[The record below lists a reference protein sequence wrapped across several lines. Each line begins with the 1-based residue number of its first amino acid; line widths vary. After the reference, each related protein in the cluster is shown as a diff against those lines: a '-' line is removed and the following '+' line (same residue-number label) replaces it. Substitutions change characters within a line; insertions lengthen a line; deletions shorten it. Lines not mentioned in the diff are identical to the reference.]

1 MDKSSKYW
9 DLNQD
14 FFKSKFEQGLDYK
27 SFMSASKEHEQA
39 RWQAVY
45 DLVNLTD
52 KQKKLLNGFTR
63 KMNVLCMTG
72 AFCGDCVRQC
82 PIMSHIA
89 EASSVID
96 LRFID
101 RDTNPDLSE
110 RLRILGGLR
119 VPVVVFLSEDFYE
132 FARFGDRTLSTYR
145 KMTSEQIGSACSTGI
160 VPPQEKELAVLTQE
174 WVDIFERPQLALR
187 LSPMLRE
194 RYKD

>member
-1 MDKSSKYW
+1 MGKSGKYW

-14 FFKSKFEQGLDYK
+14 FFKSKFEHGLDYK

-52 KQKKLLNGFTR
+52 EQKKLLNGFTR

-72 AFCGDCVRQC
+72 AFCGDCIRQC
-82 PIMSHIA
+82 PIMFRIA

-96 LRFID
+96 LRFLD
-101 RDTNPDLSE
+101 RDTNPDVSE
-110 RLRILGGLR
+110 RLRILGGSR
-119 VPVVVFLSEDFYE
+119 VPVVIFLSEDFYE

-145 KMTSEQIGSACSTGI
+145 KMASEQIGSACSTGI

>member
-1 MDKSSKYW
+1 MDKSGKYW

-52 KQKKLLNGFTR
+52 EQKKLLNGFTR

-82 PIMSHIA
+82 PIMLRIA
-89 EASSVID
+89 EASSMID
-96 LRFID
+96 LRFLD

-110 RLRILGGLR
+110 RLRILGGSR

-132 FARFGDRTLSTYR
+132 FARFSDRTLSTYR
-145 KMTSEQIGSACSTGI
+145 KMASEQIGSACSTGI
-160 VPPQEKELAVLTQE
+160 VPPPEKELAILAQE
-174 WVDIFERPQLALR
+174 WVDIFERAQLALR

-194 RYKD
+194 RYND

>member
-27 SFMSASKEHEQA
+27 SFMETSKEHEQS

-45 DLVNLTD
+45 DRVSLTD
-52 KQKKLLNGFTR
+52 DQKNLLNGFTR

-82 PIMSHIA
+82 PIMQRIA
-89 EASSVID
+89 EGSDVID
-96 LRFID
+96 LRFLD

-110 RLRILGGLR
+110 RLKILGGNR
-119 VPVVVFLSEDFYE
+119 VPVVVFLSEDFFE

-145 KMTSEQIGSACSTGI
+145 KMASEQIGSACHTGI
-160 VPPQEKELAVLTQE
+160 VPPPDKELAVLTQE
-174 WVDIFERPQLALR
+174 WVDIFERPQLSLR

-194 RYKD
+194 RYGD